1 MENNRLIKKDNR
13 YKLIITPLL
22 EEKIRFL
29 CARFPNNEYSGV
41 LFYDYTG
48 RFEDNSLVLIA
59 KDFYLMDYGSA
70 TYTEFNK
77 SAEICNYMIENDL
90 LGCQQALLHSHDNMP
105 TFMSSTDLNTLQE
118 EGSDMNNFLSLIVN
132 NAGQYT
138 AAITR
143 KVKHIPRVIETLEYE
158 FFGEGTIN
166 LGTDEYD
173 AVESY
178 EIEYFFLDIEKP
190 TVNIGYTNLFDR
202 INEISSNKVINI
214 TSKNENFKTIHNPN
228 ANFTVSPTVQ
238 EPILEGK
245 LPFEGLSKP
254 KAEVDEE
261 EKLIDYDSVKFN
273 NNQLNSITKQLLM
286 GSPIFNPKDLNEW
299 VDKMP
304 TAFSKRFG
312 EGQKGLANYKA
323 FIGYFVEFLLS
334 EAFDEDLAEEGYMED
349 YQMPICAYGVL
360 QKLYQFKSNS
370 FLNIIEKEVERFI
383 I

>member
-1 MENNRLIKKDNR
+1 MEKNKLIKKDNR
-13 YKLIITPLL
+13 YKLIITPSL

-48 RFEDNSLVLIA
+48 RFEDNSLVLTA
-59 KDFYLMDYGSA
+59 KDFCLMDYGSA

-77 SAEICNYMIENDL
+77 SAEICNYMIEHDL
-90 LGCQQALLHSHDNMP
+90 LECQQGLCHSHDIMCTNP
-105 TFMSSTDLNTLQE
+105 SGTDLNTLVE

-132 NAGQYT
+132 NAGNYT
-138 AAITR
+138 AMLTR
-143 KVKHIPRVIETLEYE
+143 KVKHIPHVTETLEYE
-158 FFGEGTIN
+158 FFGDGTIN

-190 TVNIGYTNLFDR
+190 TVNIGYTDLFDR
-202 INEISSNKVINI
+202 INEISNSKVINI
-214 TSKNENFKTIHNPN
+214 ASKKENTNN
-228 ANFTVSPTVQ
+228 NFNLKSNLIIPSTVQ

-254 KAEVDEE
+254 KAEVDKEDF
-261 EKLIDYDSVKFN
+261 IDYDNVKFN
-273 NNQLNSITKQLLM
+273 NNQLNSITKQLLI
-286 GSPIFNPKDLNEW
+286 GSPIFTPKDLNEW
-299 VDKMP
+299 VQKMP
-304 TAFSKRFG
+304 TVFSKRFG
-312 EGQKGLANYKA
+312 EGQKGLENYRA
-323 FIGYFVEFLLS
+323 FIGYFVEFLVT

-360 QKLYQFKSNS
+360 QKLHTFKTNS
-370 FLNIIEKEVERFI
+370 FIEVIKDELERFI

>member
-1 MENNRLIKKDNR
+1 M
-13 YKLIITPLL
+13 IT
-22 EEKIRFL
+22 KMTF
-29 CARFPNNEYSGV
+29 FSG
-41 LFYDYTG
+41 
-48 RFEDNSLVLIA
+48 
-59 KDFYLMDYGSA
+59 
-70 TYTEFNK
+70 
-77 SAEICNYMIENDL
+77 
-90 LGCQQALLHSHDNMP
+90 
-105 TFMSSTDLNTLQE
+105 TDLRTLQE

-143 KVKHIPRVIETLEYE
+143 KVKHIPHVTETLEYE
-158 FFGEGTIN
+158 FFGDGTIN

-190 TVNIGYTNLFDR
+190 TVNISYTNLFDR
-202 INEISSNKVINI
+202 INEISNSKVINI
-214 TSKNENFKTIHNPN
+214 TSKNESFKTIHNPN
-228 ANFTVSPTVQ
+228 ANLIIPSTVQ
-238 EPILEGK
+238 EPILEDK
-245 LPFEGLSKP
+245 LPFEELSKQ

-261 EKLIDYDSVKFN
+261 NLIDYDNIKFN

-299 VDKMP
+299 VNKMS

-312 EGQKGLANYKA
+312 EGQKGLENYRA

-360 QKLYQFKSNS
+360 QKLHTFKTNS
-370 FLNIIEKEVERFI
+370 FIEIIKDEVERFI